1 MEAGIK
7 TFKIK
12 IKKDEREVVMF
23 YGGFATRPMYRI
35 TNGKEMRR
43 PTSYEYQKIYKKL
56 KENRGMEEQNKKQ
69 G

>member
-1 MEAGIK
+1 MEASIK

-23 YGGFATRPMYRI
+23 YGGFATQPMYRI

-56 KENRGMEEQNKKQ
+56 KEGISPRERE
-69 G
+69 